1 MKMHL
6 VGLPKPLVV
15 LAVPARL
22 QLRALHV
29 HALRRRT
36 LSRRRL
42 DPRAGDGV
50 RGNQR
55 QSSAFTYFLGPKVG
69 V

>member
-6 VGLPKPLVV
+6 VGLPEPLVV
-15 LAVPARL
+15 LAVLARL

-29 HALRRRT
+29 HAPRRRM

-55 QSSAFTYFLGPKVG
+55 
-69 V
+69 